1 MEPLLVTSSALL
13 GREFLVQTVTKTTSN
28 IYSSIESIMSSDDL
42 YFKNFLEKTD
52 INIKLNII
60 HKVIDDLN
68 NSNFTYEKLKDSID
82 LTLKYLSDIL
92 KKIEK
97 EIDSINL
104 EIDNHK
110 KKWLNKFRTPSYD
123 SMITNLGLHLNILD
137 KRFNLLMDLLKIN

>member
-110 KKWLNKFRTPSYD
+110 KKWLYKFRRPSYD